1 MTFVIPKGGN
11 FSIRWRVMIP
21 KSLLRP
27 HIPVC
32 IHLIV
37 KMLSFLG
44 TLLGLAFSGIIFAT
58 PLPSD
63 SHSLDKRSV
72 VERDG
77 VTYNV
82 FEHRATGAKMEFV
95 TNSGICETTPG
106 VNQYSGY
113 LSVGPNQNMWFW
125 L

>member
-1 MTFVIPKGGN
+1 MH
-11 FSIRWRVMIP
+11 FST
-21 KSLLRP
+21 
-27 HIPVC
+27 
-32 IHLIV
+32 
-37 KMLSFLG
+37 G
-44 TLLGLAFSGIIFAT
+44 TLLNLALGGIIFAS

-63 SHSLDKRSV
+63 STSQDKRSL

-82 FEHRATGAKMEFV
+82 FEHKATGAKMEFI

-113 LSVGPNQNMWFW
+113 LSVGPNENMWFW

>member
-1 MTFVIPKGGN
+1 MH
-11 FSIRWRVMIP
+11 FSIR
-21 KSLLRP
+21 
-27 HIPVC
+27 
-32 IHLIV
+32 
-37 KMLSFLG
+37 
-44 TLLGLAFSGIIFAT
+44 TLLNLALSGTIFAS
-58 PLPSD
+58 PLPND
-63 SHSLDKRSV
+63 STSQDKRSL

-113 LSVGPNQNMWFW
+113 LSVGPNENMWFW